1 MKNHWAF
8 RPRSAFQASPVLAL
22 QNVPAPKPPKPPPAG
37 AIVAIAPKPPPKAV
51 LDSKGR
57 AQMDSDGL
65 VICEGG
71 FRARP
76 FANAGYIPPQSDPV
90 QSIYSLV
97 PKPHSGLEALLK
109 TPEFAECAIGGTVV
123 GLFPAREAH
132 VIAAALLSAPQ
143 EHVTM
148 TAFTFGEEDSGGTL
162 NVALGRAANF
172 VSVKILADERETLK
186 GTTKRQALCLWSL
199 VKLGVKVEL
208 VRKSKGQQHSKTLL
222 IGSTL
227 MLGSANWTSNS
238 RNNHEMV
245 LAVELDDRGRSR
257 YYQLCGEMRS
267 RSMNQQDF
275 DSARAH
281 QALRSASPKM
291 RARSAEPARNRPMLS
306 GREEPEQSMLQLVPL
321 LRPGLLRGNPALG
334 AASTRDA
341 DWSEIGGVSDP
352 ETEDTLGAS
361 PSVPIQLEDRRLVR
375 FRPKTPPIPP
385 ESDRY
390 AWEPQVPKQMKKRAV
405 ARGCTPRET
414 EAPCPYSHPSVAK
427 DVD

>member
-71 FRARP
+71 YRAKP
-76 FANAGYIPPQSDPV
+76 FSNDGYIPP
-90 QSIYSLV
+90 
-97 PKPHSGLEALLK
+97 KPRSALDILLE
-109 TPEFAECAIGGTVV
+109 TPEFADCAIGGIVV

-132 VIAAALLSAPQ
+132 ILAATLLSAPQ

-148 TAFTFGEEDSGGTL
+148 TAFTFGEDDPGGAL
-162 NVALGRAANF
+162 VVALGRAPRF

-199 VKLGVKVEL
+199 VKLGVSVEL
-208 VRKSKGQQHSKTLL
+208 VRKVKGQQHSKSLL

-227 MLGSANWTSNS
+227 LLGSANWISNS

-245 LAVELDDRGRSR
+245 LAVELDDRGLAR
-257 YYQLCGEMRS
+257 Y
-267 RSMNQQDF
+267 N
-275 DSARAH
+275 
-281 QALRSASPKM
+281 
-291 RARSAEPARNRPMLS
+291 
-306 GREEPEQSMLQLVPL
+306 
-321 LRPGLLRGNPALG
+321 
-334 AASTRDA
+334 
-341 DWSEIGGVSDP
+341 
-352 ETEDTLGAS
+352 
-361 PSVPIQLEDRRLVR
+361 
-375 FRPKTPPIPP
+375 
-385 ESDRY
+385 
-390 AWEPQVPKQMKKRAV
+390 
-405 ARGCTPRET
+405 
-414 EAPCPYSHPSVAK
+414 
-427 DVD
+427 